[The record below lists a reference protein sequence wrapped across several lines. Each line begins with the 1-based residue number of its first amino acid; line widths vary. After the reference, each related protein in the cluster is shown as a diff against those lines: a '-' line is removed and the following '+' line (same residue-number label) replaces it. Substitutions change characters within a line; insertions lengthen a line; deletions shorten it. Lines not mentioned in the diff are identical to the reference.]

1 MSDEKTLQS
10 FDSIKTVI
18 SEVDDSD
25 HAVSIKEIELNVQD
39 LQSKELCVNVYQN
52 TDLRKNS
59 NSNTVLSV
67 SSDQGRL
74 FDIFFKDPFLTP
86 YSLLLCGCFN
96 IENQTI
102 EP

>member
-39 LQSKELCVNVYQN
+39 LQSKELSVNVYQN

-74 FDIFFKDPFLTP
+74 FDIFFQG
-86 YSLLLCGCFN
+86 SLNPNGVGGTMCPHFFQKA
-96 IENQTI
+96 IS
-102 EP
+102 P